1 MSTIPAPQ
9 FWELGNA
16 EYHADTTAI
25 SNSGLKLVI
34 QNPALY
40 YYQKLSGLY
49 TPKPKKHFE
58 EGTAL
63 DEAILRPS
71 KYVGEHVI
79 HYPQSCLTAARA
91 KHSAKCK
98 EFEEANPGK
107 VCVKES
113 DELCRWIHA
122 IRMHKAARSLLEA
135 DCTYQATIA
144 WHDEEFGVNR
154 RSRFDCLHKDGALII
169 DLKTTGTDAS
179 PQECASECA
188 KWGYH
193 RQAAFYQD
201 AVEAMY
207 GERPPFFF
215 VFVAKEAP
223 YRVEVFELDEEFLT
237 IGRKQNAR
245 GLRTYAECLKSG
257 VWQPATHGNA
267 TILSPPAWLRHQ
279 HEWEFDTN
287 G

>member
-9 FWELGNA
+9 FWELGNEA
-16 EYHADTTAI
+16 YHADTTAI

-49 TPKPKKHFE
+49 SPKPKKHFE

-71 KYVGEHVI
+71 RYVGEHVI
-79 HYPQSCLTAARA
+79 HYPQSCLTAAGA

-144 WHDEEFGVNR
+144 WHDTEFGVNR

-179 PQECASECA
+179 PRQCASECA

-207 GERPPFFF
+207 GERVPFVFI
-215 VFVAKEAP
+215 FVAKEPP
-223 YRVEVFELDEEFLT
+223 YRVETFELDDEFLR
-237 IGRKQNAR
+237 IGRDQNAK
-245 GLRTYAECLKSG
+245 GLRTYAKCLKSG
-257 VWQPATHGNA
+257 VWQPETHGRIMKLA
-267 TILSPPAWLRHQ
+267 APRYLRWDKQ
-279 HEWEFDTN
+279 WDFDSN
-287 G
+287 

>member
-1 MSTIPAPQ
+1 MSNARLWACTI
-9 FWELGNA
+9 G
-16 EYHADTTAI
+16 EYHDDVDAV
-25 SNSGLKLVI
+25 SHSGLDLVI
-34 QNPALY
+34 ENPALY
-40 YYQKLSGLY
+40 HFQKLSGLY
-49 TPKPKKHFE
+49 RPKPQKHYE
-58 EGTAL
+58 DGTAL

-71 KYVGEHVI
+71 AHIGEHVI
-79 HYPQSCLTAARA
+79 HYPQHCQTAAGA
-91 KHSAKCK
+91 KNAVKCK

-122 IRMHKAARSLLEA
+122 VRMHKAARSLLET
-135 DCTYQATIA
+135 DCTYQPTIV
-144 WHDEEFGVNR
+144 WHDDEFGVDR
-154 RSRFDCLHKDGALII
+154 RARFDCLHKDGVVAV
-169 DLKTTGTDAS
+169 DLKTTRTSAS
-179 PQECASECA
+179 PQECASEVA

-201 AVEAMY
+201 AAEALY
-207 GERPPFFF
+207 GNRPPFFF

-223 YRVEVFELDEEFLT
+223 HRVEVFELDEEFLT

-245 GLRTYAECLKSG
+245 GLRAYAECKRTGLWK
-257 VWQPATHGNA
+257 PDTHGNM

-279 HEWEFDTN
+279 HEWEFDTH